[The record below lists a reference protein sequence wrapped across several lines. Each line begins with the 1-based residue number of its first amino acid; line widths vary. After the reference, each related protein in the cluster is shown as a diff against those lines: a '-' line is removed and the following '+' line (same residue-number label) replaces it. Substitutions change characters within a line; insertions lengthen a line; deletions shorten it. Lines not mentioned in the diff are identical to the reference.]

1 MLGQISGGG
10 VFTVYHSNQ
19 LEVQKDILVELIQ
32 RQPLNNPLQPEI
44 ALVQSPGMAQWLQLQ
59 IAGQKGIAANFAFPM
74 PASFIWQLY
83 AENLLD
89 VAQSNQFNKNA
100 MMWRLVRLIPQYLQ
114 QDALRPLRHYLAYSA
129 QSEQFKLYQLAGKI
143 ADLFD
148 QYLVYRPDW
157 IAAWE
162 NQQDDDIRRQIESQ
176 LSLNNE
182 RLLAQITQ
190 NIAWQGILWRAL
202 VRAVKADTGLD
213 LVQHRAHLHQLL
225 LEKLRENR
233 PLFLPER
240 LFIFGIPALPKAYL
254 EIFQAISQYCDVH
267 LFFNNPCEE
276 YWGDIVDPKFVEK
289 LALRTRTDYF
299 NHADKPLLSAEQ
311 AAQAQQHWEL
321 TYAQEKLQ
329 VGNSLLASWG
339 KLGRDFS
346 YLLAQLEPN
355 DISAY
360 VEITPHNL
368 LSQIQHRILHLT
380 PNGSTPL
387 NYREND
393 RTLTF
398 HSCHSMMREVEV
410 LQDYL
415 LHLLQQEPDLTPKDI
430 IVMVADID
438 KYTPYI
444 RAVFGQN
451 ATPQTAIP
459 FSISDN
465 KLSEN
470 NVIIAGFL
478 TLLQLKESTFSA
490 EDVLALLDVP
500 AIRQRFN
507 IELQDLAQ
515 IRDWVKNAGVRF
527 GLAKNDEAESNYNSW
542 QAGLERM
549 LLGYALREENGIW
562 QDSLGLDNSFGLKGQ
577 LAGQLAAFLAAL
589 FDWFQTLQSRY
600 SIEQWQQHLLALTDK
615 FFSATAETDETLFYI
630 KEVIQQF
637 AEQLAEV
644 HFNDALGV
652 DVVADVMNN
661 ALEENPNHYRFLA
674 GKVNFCTLL
683 PMRSIPFRVVCLLGM
698 NDGEYPRQQAP
709 NSFDLMQYHRL
720 KGDRARRDDDRYL
733 FLEALLSA
741 QDYLYISYIGRSIA
755 DNQEREPSV
764 LVSQLL
770 DYIVENLPAEN
781 TPAGN
786 LKWRERLIQQHGMTA
801 FSRKNFEKN
810 DRTFMQ
816 SFAQQW
822 LPLANSQANQTL
834 QDFIQPMMAD
844 AEPEEEIEFSRLVA
858 FVKNPV
864 KFFFEK
870 RLGVNF
876 SEQEESI
883 ADSEN
888 FALDNALEKYAIHA
902 DLLEADEQQTDA
914 FFARLKVKGV
924 LPRGEFSA
932 IYANQLLADVA
943 EFKGNIADYVSQTP
957 QSRFLQFTV
966 LTQEGDMTL
975 SGNISYLYGDNL
987 QRVTWRM
994 ATVKDKD
1001 RIEAWLYHLLLCATQ
1016 EQPTESLFQGKD
1028 QRVRFNVLPQQD
1040 AVAQLQIYVESYLA
1054 GRTQLQLIP
1063 TTNLEAYLKLI
1074 ADESAVDVD
1083 KCFSLLN
1090 KIAMGDERSPGDL
1103 YWRRVLVQT
1112 QELDLNWINRQ
1123 VNAWFAPMLQA
1134 IKREK

>member
-1 MLGQISGGG
+1 M
-10 VFTVYHSNQ
+10 FTVYHSNQ

-32 RQPLNNPLQPEI
+32 RQPLSNPLQPETV
-44 ALVQSPGMAQWLQLQ
+44 LVQSPGMAQWLQLQ
-59 IAGQKGIAANFAFPM
+59 IAEQKGIAANFAFPM

-83 AENLLD
+83 AENLPD

-100 MMWRLVRLIPQYLQ
+100 MMWRLMCLIPQYLEQ
-114 QDALRPLRHYLAYSA
+114 EAFYPLRHYLAHSV

-157 IAAWE
+157 ISAWE
-162 NQQDDDIRRQIESQ
+162 THRDAEIRYQIETQ
-176 LSLNNE
+176 LNLNHD
-182 RLLAQITQ
+182 RLSAQIEQ
-190 NIAWQGILWRAL
+190 NIAWQASLWRAL
-202 VRAVKADTGLD
+202 VQAVKTETGLD
-213 LVQHRAHLHQLL
+213 WVQHRAHLHQLL

-267 LFFNNPCEE
+267 LFFNNPCQE
-276 YWGDIVDPKFVEK
+276 YWGDIVDPTFVEK

-299 NHADKPLLSAEQ
+299 NQANKPLLSAEQ
-311 AAQAQQHWEL
+311 MAQAEHQWEV

-329 VGNSLLASWG
+329 VGNPLLASWG

-346 YLLAQLEPN
+346 YLLTQLEPN
-355 DISAY
+355 EISAY
-360 VEITPHNL
+360 AEIEPRNL
-368 LSQIQHRILHLT
+368 LSQIQHQILHLM
-380 PNGSTPL
+380 PSGSEPL
-387 NYREND
+387 NYQEND

-398 HSCHSMMREVEV
+398 HSCHSTMREVEV

-415 LHLLQQEPDLTPKDI
+415 LHLLQENPHLTPKDI

-444 RAVFGQN
+444 RAVFGQY

-470 NVIIAGFL
+470 DVIIAGFL
-478 TLLQLKESTFSA
+478 SLLQLKESIFSA

-500 AIRQRFN
+500 AIRQCFN

-527 GLAKNDEAESNYNSW
+527 GLEKQSAEPHGEVQSNYNSW

-577 LAGQLAAFLAAL
+577 LAGQLAEFVAAL
-589 FDWFQTLQSRY
+589 SEWYQTLQQRY
-600 SIEQWQQHLLALTDK
+600 SVAQWQQHLHALTDR
-615 FFSATAETDETLFYI
+615 FFAATTETEETLFYI
-630 KEVIQQF
+630 KDVIQQF
-637 AEQLAEV
+637 AEQLQDV
-644 HFNDALGV
+644 HFDERLAV
-652 DVVADVMNN
+652 DVVADVMSG

-683 PMRSIPFRVVCLLGM
+683 PMRSIPFKVVCLLGM
-698 NDGEYPRQQAP
+698 NDGEYPRQQPP
-709 NSFDLMQYHRL
+709 NSFDLMQYHRI

-741 QDYLYISYIGRSIA
+741 QEYLYISYIGRSIS

-770 DYIVENLPAEN
+770 DYIVENLPDGGKDCRA
-781 TPAGN
+781 
-786 LKWRERLIQQHGMTA
+786 LLVQQHGMTP

-810 DRTFMQ
+810 DRTFSQ

-822 LPLANSQANQTL
+822 LPLANSQAGRIL
-834 QDFIQPMMAD
+834 QDFIQPMDFD
-844 AEPEEEIEFSRLVA
+844 AWEEERDIEFSRLVA

-864 KFFFEK
+864 KFFFER

-902 DLLEADEQQTDA
+902 ELVEFDGDQTNA
-914 FFARLKVKGV
+914 FFARQKVKGV
-924 LPRGEFSA
+924 LPRGEFA
-932 IYANQLLADVA
+932 TLYANQLLAETNA
-943 EFKGNIADYVSQTP
+943 FKEKIIDYVSQTP
-957 QSRFLQFTV
+957 HSLFAQLV
-966 LTQEGDMTL
+966 VPTQNGEITL
-975 SGNISYLYGDNL
+975 AGNVDRLYGEPS

-1016 EQPTESLFQGKD
+1016 PQPTESIFQGKD
-1028 QRVRFNVLPQQD
+1028 KREIFHVVPQPE

-1054 GRTQLQLIP
+1054 GYAQLQLIP
-1063 TTNLEAYLKLI
+1063 TTGIDAYLELI
-1074 ADESAVDVD
+1074 SNESAVDFEQ
-1083 KCFSLLN
+1083 CFARLT
-1090 KIAMGDERSPGDL
+1090 KIAEGDDYSRGDL
-1103 YWRRVLVQT
+1103 YWQRVLVQT
-1112 QELDLNWINRQ
+1112 QELDLNWINQQ
-1123 VNAWFAPMLQA
+1123 VKAWFAPMLQA

>member
-1 MLGQISGGG
+1 M
-10 VFTVYHSNQ
+10 FTVYHSNQ

-32 RQPLNNPLQPEI
+32 RQPLSNPLQPETV
-44 ALVQSPGMAQWLQLQ
+44 LVQSPGMAQWLQLQ
-59 IAGQKGIAANFAFPM
+59 IAEQKGIAANFAFPM

-83 AENLLD
+83 AENLPD

-100 MMWRLVRLIPQYLQ
+100 MMWRLMRLIPQYLEQ
-114 QDALRPLRHYLAYSA
+114 EAFHPLRHYLAHSV

-162 NQQDDDIRRQIESQ
+162 AHQEADIHHQIEAQSNFNNDR
-176 LSLNNE
+176 LS
-182 RLLAQITQ
+182 AQIKQ
-190 NIAWQGILWRAL
+190 NIAWQASLWRAL
-202 VRAVKADTGLD
+202 VQAVKTETGLG

-267 LFFNNPCEE
+267 LFFNNPCQE
-276 YWGDIVDPKFVEK
+276 YWGDIVDPTFVKK

-299 NHADKPLLSAEQ
+299 NQANKPLLSADQISQVEQ
-311 AAQAQQHWEL
+311 QWEV
-321 TYAQEKLQ
+321 THAQEKLQ
-329 VGNSLLASWG
+329 VGNPLLASWG

-346 YLLAQLEPN
+346 YLLTQLEPN
-355 DISAY
+355 EISAY
-360 VEITPHNL
+360 AEIEPQNL
-368 LSQIQHRILHLT
+368 LSQIQHQILHLI
-380 PNGSTPL
+380 PSGSKPL
-387 NYREND
+387 NYQEND

-398 HSCHSMMREVEV
+398 YSCHSTMREVEV

-415 LHLLQQEPDLTPKDI
+415 LHLLQDNPHLTPKDI
-430 IVMVADID
+430 IVMVSDID

-444 RAVFGQN
+444 RAVFGQHT
-451 ATPQTAIP
+451 TPQTAIP

-470 NVIIAGFL
+470 DVIIAGFL
-478 TLLQLKESTFSA
+478 SLLQLKESIFSA

-527 GLAKNDEAESNYNSW
+527 GLEKQSEEPHGKVQSNYNSW

-577 LAGQLAAFLAAL
+577 LAGQLAEFVAAL
-589 FDWFQTLQSRY
+589 SEWYQTLQQRY
-600 SIEQWQQHLLALTDK
+600 SVAQWQQHLLTLTDR
-615 FFSATAETDETLFYI
+615 FFAATTETEETLFYI
-630 KEVIQQF
+630 KDVIQQF
-637 AEQLAEV
+637 AEQLQDV
-644 HFNDALGV
+644 HFDELLAV
-652 DVVADVMNN
+652 DVVADVMSG

-683 PMRSIPFRVVCLLGM
+683 PMRSIPFKVVCLLGM
-698 NDGEYPRQQAP
+698 NDGEYPRQQPP
-709 NSFDLMQYHRL
+709 NSFDLMQYHRI

-741 QDYLYISYIGRSIA
+741 QEYLYISYIGRSIS

-770 DYIVENLPAEN
+770 DYIVENLPDE
-781 TPAGN
+781 G
-786 LKWRERLIQQHGMTA
+786 KDWRALLVQQHGMTA

-810 DRTFMQ
+810 DRTFSQ

-822 LPLANSQANQTL
+822 LPLVNSQSNQAL
-834 QDFIQPMMAD
+834 SNFIQPAIAQD
-844 AEPEEEIEFSRLVA
+844 GFEQETEIEFSRLVA

-864 KFFFEK
+864 KFFFER

-883 ADSEN
+883 VDSEN
-888 FALDNALEKYAIHA
+888 FVLNNGLEKYLIHA
-902 DLLEADEQQTDA
+902 DLVDVDEHQIDA
-914 FFARLKVKGV
+914 FFDHLKVKGV
-924 LPRGEFSA
+924 LPRGEFA
-932 IYANQLLADVA
+932 TLYANKLLDEVA
-943 EFKGNIADYVSQTP
+943 EFKHYIADYVKQTP
-957 QSRFLQFTV
+957 QNRFVQMTLPTAF
-966 LTQEGDMTL
+966 GNITL
-975 SGNISYLYGDNL
+975 SGNISHLYGDPL

-994 ATVKDKD
+994 ATIKDKD

-1016 EQPTESLFQGKD
+1016 PQPTESLFQGKD
-1028 QRVRFNVLPQQD
+1028 KREIFQVVSQQD
-1040 AVAQLQIYVESYLA
+1040 ALAQLQIYVESYLA
-1054 GRTQLQLIP
+1054 GYAQLQLIP
-1063 TTNLEAYLKLI
+1063 TTGIDAYLELI
-1074 ADESAVDVD
+1074 SNESAVDVEQ
-1083 KCFSLLN
+1083 CFARLT
-1090 KIAMGDERSPGDL
+1090 KIAEGDDYSRGDL
-1103 YWRRVLVQT
+1103 YWQRVLVQT
-1112 QELDLNWINRQ
+1112 QELDLNWINQQ
-1123 VNAWFAPMLQA
+1123 VKAWFVPMLQA
-1134 IKREK
+1134 IKKKK

>member
-1 MLGQISGGG
+1 M
-10 VFTVYHSNQ
+10 FTVYHSNQ

-32 RQPLNNPLQPEI
+32 RQPLSNPLQPETV
-44 ALVQSPGMAQWLQLQ
+44 LVQSPGMAQWLQLQ
-59 IAGQKGIAANFAFPM
+59 IAEQKGIAANFAFPM

-83 AENLLD
+83 AENLPD

-100 MMWRLVRLIPQYLQ
+100 MMWRLTRLIPQYLEQ
-114 QDALRPLRHYLAYSA
+114 EAFHPLRHYLAHSV

-162 NQQDDDIRRQIESQ
+162 THRDAEIRHQIETQ
-176 LSLNNE
+176 LNLNHD
-182 RLLAQITQ
+182 RLSAQIEQ
-190 NIAWQGILWRAL
+190 NIAWQASLWRAL
-202 VRAVKADTGLD
+202 VQAVKAETGLD
-213 LVQHRAHLHQLL
+213 WVQHRAHLHQLL
-225 LEKLRENR
+225 LEKLCENR

-267 LFFNNPCEE
+267 LFFNNPCQE
-276 YWGDIVDPKFVEK
+276 YWGDIVDPTFVEK

-299 NHADKPLLSAEQ
+299 NQTNKPLLSAEQ
-311 AAQAQQHWEL
+311 IAQAEHQWEV

-329 VGNSLLASWG
+329 VGNPLLASWG

-346 YLLAQLEPN
+346 YLLTQLEPN
-355 DISAY
+355 EISAY
-360 VEITPHNL
+360 AEIEPRNL
-368 LSQIQHRILHLT
+368 LSQIQHQILHLM
-380 PNGSTPL
+380 PSGIKPL
-387 NYREND
+387 NYQEND

-398 HSCHSMMREVEV
+398 HSCHSTMREVEV

-415 LHLLQQEPDLTPKDI
+415 LHLLQENPHLTPKDI

-444 RAVFGQN
+444 RAVFGQH

-470 NVIIAGFL
+470 DVVIAGFL
-478 TLLQLKESTFSA
+478 SLLQLKESLFSA

-527 GLAKNDEAESNYNSW
+527 GLEKQSAESHGEVQSNYNSW

-577 LAGQLAAFLAAL
+577 LAGQLAEFVAAL
-589 FDWFQTLQSRY
+589 SEWYQTLQQRY
-600 SIEQWQQHLLALTDK
+600 SVAQWQQHLLTLTDR
-615 FFSATAETDETLFYI
+615 FFAATTETEETLFYI
-630 KEVIQQF
+630 KDVIQQF
-637 AEQLAEV
+637 AEQLQDA
-644 HFNDALGV
+644 HFDELLGV
-652 DVVADVMNN
+652 DVVADVMNS

-683 PMRSIPFRVVCLLGM
+683 PMRSIPFKVVCLLGM
-698 NDGEYPRQQAP
+698 NDGEYPRQQPP
-709 NSFDLMQYHRL
+709 NSFDLMQYHRI

-741 QDYLYISYIGRSIA
+741 QEYLYISYIGRSIS

-770 DYIVENLPAEN
+770 DYIVENLPD
-781 TPAGN
+781 GG
-786 LKWRERLIQQHGMTA
+786 KDWRALLVQQHGMTP

-810 DRTFMQ
+810 DRTFSQ

-822 LPLANSQANQTL
+822 LPLANSQADRIL
-834 QDFIQPMMAD
+834 QDFIQPMDFD
-844 AEPEEEIEFSRLVA
+844 AWEEERDIEFSRLVV

-864 KFFFEK
+864 KFFFER

-902 DLLEADEQQTDA
+902 ELVEFDGDQTNA
-914 FFARLKVKGV
+914 FFARQKVKGV
-924 LPRGEFSA
+924 MPRGEFA
-932 IYANQLLADVA
+932 TLYANQLLAETNA
-943 EFKGNIADYVSQTP
+943 FKEKIIDYVSQTP
-957 QSRFLQFTV
+957 HSLFAQLAV
-966 LTQEGDMTL
+966 PTQNGEITL
-975 SGNISYLYGDNL
+975 AGNVDRLYGEPS

-1016 EQPTESLFQGKD
+1016 PQPTESIFQGKD
-1028 QRVRFNVLPQQD
+1028 KREIFHVVPQPE

-1054 GRTQLQLIP
+1054 GYAQLQLIP
-1063 TTNLEAYLKLI
+1063 TTGIDAYLELI
-1074 ADESAVDVD
+1074 SNESAVDVEQ
-1083 KCFSLLN
+1083 CFARLT
-1090 KIAMGDERSPGDL
+1090 KIAEGDDYSRGDL
-1103 YWRRVLVQT
+1103 YWQRVLVQT
-1112 QELDLNWINRQ
+1112 QELDLNWINQQ
-1123 VNAWFAPMLQA
+1123 VKAWFAPMLQA

>member
-1 MLGQISGGG
+1 M
-10 VFTVYHSNQ
+10 FTVYHSNQ

-32 RQPLNNPLQPEI
+32 RQPLSNPLQPETV
-44 ALVQSPGMAQWLQLQ
+44 LVQSPGMAQWLQLQ
-59 IAGQKGIAANFAFPM
+59 IAEQKGIAANFAFPM

-83 AENLLD
+83 AENLPD

-100 MMWRLVRLIPQYLQ
+100 MMWRLMRLIPQYLEQ
-114 QDALRPLRHYLAYSA
+114 EAFHPLRHYLAHSV
-129 QSEQFKLYQLAGKI
+129 QSEQLKLYQLAGKI

-162 NQQDDDIRRQIESQ
+162 THRDAEIRHQIENQ
-176 LSLNNE
+176 LNLNHD
-182 RLLAQITQ
+182 RLSAQIEQ
-190 NIAWQGILWRAL
+190 NIAWQASLWRAL
-202 VRAVKADTGLD
+202 VQAVKAETGLD
-213 LVQHRAHLHQLL
+213 WVQHRAHLHQLL

-254 EIFQAISQYCDVH
+254 EIFQAISAYCDVH
-267 LFFNNPCEE
+267 LFFNNPCQE
-276 YWGDIVDPKFVEK
+276 YWGDIVDPTFVEK

-299 NHADKPLLSAEQ
+299 NQANKPLLSADQMVQVEHQ
-311 AAQAQQHWEL
+311 WEV

-329 VGNSLLASWG
+329 VGNPLLASWG

-346 YLLAQLEPN
+346 YLLTQLEPN
-355 DISAY
+355 EISAY
-360 VEITPHNL
+360 AEIEPRNL
-368 LSQIQHRILHLT
+368 LSQIQHQILHLM
-380 PNGSTPL
+380 PSGSESL
-387 NYREND
+387 NYQEND

-398 HSCHSMMREVEV
+398 HACHSTMREVEV
-410 LQDYL
+410 LQDCL
-415 LHLLQQEPDLTPKDI
+415 LHLLQENPHLTPKDI

-444 RAVFGQN
+444 RAVFGQH

-470 NVIIAGFL
+470 DVVIAGFL
-478 TLLQLKESTFSA
+478 SLLQLKESLFSA

-527 GLAKNDEAESNYNSW
+527 GLEKQCAEPHGEVQSNYNSW
-542 QAGLERM
+542 QTGLERM

-577 LAGQLAAFLAAL
+577 LAGQLAEFIAAL
-589 FDWFQTLQSRY
+589 SDWFKTLQQRY
-600 SIEQWQQHLLALTDK
+600 SVAQWQQHLLTLTDR
-615 FFSATAETDETLFYI
+615 FFAATTETEETLFYI
-630 KEVIQQF
+630 KDVIQQF
-637 AEQLAEV
+637 AEQLQDV
-644 HFNDALGV
+644 HFDERLAV
-652 DVVADVMNN
+652 DVVADVMSG

-683 PMRSIPFRVVCLLGM
+683 PMRSIPFKVVCLLGM
-698 NDGEYPRQQAP
+698 NDGEYPRQQPP
-709 NSFDLMQYHRL
+709 NSFDLMQYHHI

-741 QDYLYISYIGRSIA
+741 QEYLYISYIGRSIS

-770 DYIVENLPAEN
+770 DYIVENLPDGGKDCRA
-781 TPAGN
+781 
-786 LKWRERLIQQHGMTA
+786 LLVQQHGMTP

-810 DRTFMQ
+810 DRTFSQ

-822 LPLANSQANQTL
+822 LPLANSQAGRIL
-834 QDFIQPMMAD
+834 QDFIQPMDFD
-844 AEPEEEIEFSRLVA
+844 AWEEERDIEFSRLVA

-864 KFFFEK
+864 KFFFER

-902 DLLEADEQQTDA
+902 ELVEFDGDQTNA
-914 FFARLKVKGV
+914 FFARQKVKGV
-924 LPRGEFSA
+924 LPRGEFA
-932 IYANQLLADVA
+932 TLYANQLLAETNA
-943 EFKGNIADYVSQTP
+943 FKEKIIDYVSQTP
-957 QSRFLQFTV
+957 HSLFAQLV
-966 LTQEGDMTL
+966 VPTQNGEITL
-975 SGNISYLYGDNL
+975 AGNVDRLYGEPS

-1016 EQPTESLFQGKD
+1016 PQPTESIFQGKD
-1028 QRVRFNVLPQQD
+1028 KREIFHVVPQPE

-1054 GRTQLQLIP
+1054 GYAQLQLIP
-1063 TTNLEAYLKLI
+1063 TTGIDAYLELI
-1074 ADESAVDVD
+1074 SNESAVDFEQ
-1083 KCFSLLN
+1083 CFARLT
-1090 KIAMGDERSPGDL
+1090 KIAEGDDYSRGDL
-1103 YWRRVLVQT
+1103 YWQRVLVQT
-1112 QELDLNWINRQ
+1112 QELDLNWINQQ
-1123 VNAWFAPMLQA
+1123 VKAWFAPMLQA

>member
-1 MLGQISGGG
+1 M
-10 VFTVYHSNQ
+10 FTIYHSNQ

-32 RQPLNNPLQPEI
+32 RQPLAHPLQPEI
-44 ALVQSPGMAQWLQLQ
+44 VLVQSPGMAQWLQLQ
-59 IAGQKGIAANFAFPM
+59 IAEQKNIAANFAFPM

-83 AENLLD
+83 AENLPD

-100 MMWRLVRLIPQYLQ
+100 MMWRLVRLIPQYLERETF
-114 QDALRPLRHYLAYSA
+114 RPLRHYLTHSS

-162 NQQDDDIRRQIESQ
+162 AHRDTEIRRQIETQ

-182 RLLAQITQ
+182 RLLAQIEQ
-190 NIAWQGILWRAL
+190 NITWQGELWRAL
-202 VRAVKADTGLD
+202 VQAVKTETGLD
-213 LVQHRAHLHQLL
+213 LVQHRAHLYQLL

-276 YWGDIVDPKFVEK
+276 YWGDIVDPAFVEK
-289 LALRTRTDYF
+289 LALRVRTDYF
-299 NHADKPLLSAEQ
+299 KQLDKPLLSAEQ
-311 AAQAQQHWEL
+311 AVKAKQQWDV

-329 VGNSLLASWG
+329 TGHPLLASWG

-346 YLLAQLEPN
+346 YLLTQLEPN
-355 DISAY
+355 EISAY
-360 VEITPHNL
+360 AEIEPRNL
-368 LSQIQHRILHLT
+368 LSQIQHQILHLT
-380 PNGSTPL
+380 PSGAVPL

-398 HSCHSMMREVEV
+398 HACHSMMREVEV

-470 NVIIAGFL
+470 DVIIAAFL
-478 TLLQLKESTFSA
+478 TLLQLKESIFSA

-500 AIRQRFN
+500 AIRERFN

-515 IRDWVKNAGVRF
+515 IRDWVKQAGVRF
-527 GLAKNDEAESNYNSW
+527 GLAKNDEAESNYNAW

-577 LAGQLAAFLAAL
+577 LAGQLAEFLAAL
-589 FDWFQTLQSRY
+589 FNWFQTLQNRY
-600 SIEQWQQHLLALTDK
+600 SAVQWQQHLLALTET
-615 FFSATAETDETLFYI
+615 FFAATTETEETLFYI

-637 AEQLAEV
+637 GEQLQEV
-644 HFNDALGV
+644 HFTEDLGV
-652 DVVADVMNN
+652 DVVADVMSN
-661 ALEENPNHYRFLA
+661 ALQENPNHYRFLA

-683 PMRSIPFRVVCLLGM
+683 PMRSIPFKVVCLLGM
-698 NDGEYPRQQAP
+698 NDGEYPRQLP
-709 NSFDLMQYHRL
+709 PSSFDLMQYHRI

-741 QDYLYISYIGRSIA
+741 QEYLYISYIGRSIA

-770 DYIVENLPAEN
+770 DYIVENLPAEGTN
-781 TPAGN
+781 
-786 LKWRERLIQQHGMTA
+786 WREKLVQQHGMTA

-810 DRTFMQ
+810 DRTFTP

-834 QDFIQPMMAD
+834 SDFIQPAMSQD
-844 AEPEEEIEFSRLVA
+844 LSEQETEIEFARLVA

-864 KFFFEK
+864 RFFFEK

-876 SEQEESI
+876 FEQEESI

-888 FALDNALEKYAIHA
+888 FALDNALEKYGIHA
-902 DLLEADEQQTDA
+902 DLVAADEQQTEA

-924 LPRGEFSA
+924 LPRGAFA
-932 IYANQLLADVA
+932 TLYANQLVAEVA
-943 EFKGNIADYVSQTP
+943 EFKQNIVDYAEQTP
-957 QSRFLQFTV
+957 QSRFVQLVVPTEF
-966 LTQEGDMTL
+966 GDVTL
-975 SGNISYLYGDNL
+975 SGNLSRLYGDPL
-987 QRVTWRM
+987 ARVSWRM

-1016 EQPTESLFQGKD
+1016 PQPTESIFQGKD
-1028 QRVRFNVLPQQD
+1028 KRVIFDVLFPPD
-1040 AVAQLQIYVESYLA
+1040 AMAQLQRYVQCYLV
-1054 GRTQLQLIP
+1054 GRSHLQLIP
-1063 TTNLEAYLKLI
+1063 TANLEAYLKLLG
-1074 ADESAVDVD
+1074 DESAVDFD
-1083 KCFSLLN
+1083 QCFALLN
-1090 KIAMGDERSPGDL
+1090 KIAFGDERSRGDL
-1103 YWRRVLVQT
+1103 YWQRVLMQT
-1112 QELDLNWINRQ
+1112 QELDVNEINQQ
-1123 VNAWFAPMLQA
+1123 VKNWFAPMWQA
-1134 IKREK
+1134 IKKETKKEK

>member
-1 MLGQISGGG
+1 M
-10 VFTVYHSNQ
+10 FTVYHSNQ

-32 RQPLNNPLQPEI
+32 RQPLSNPLQPETV
-44 ALVQSPGMAQWLQLQ
+44 LVQSPGMAQWLQLQ
-59 IAGQKGIAANFAFPM
+59 IAEQKGIAANFAFPM

-83 AENLLD
+83 AENLPD

-100 MMWRLVRLIPQYLQ
+100 MMWRLMRLIPQYLEQ
-114 QDALRPLRHYLAYSA
+114 EAFHPLRHYLAHSV
-129 QSEQFKLYQLAGKI
+129 QSEQLKLYQLAGKI

-162 NQQDDDIRRQIESQ
+162 THRDAEIRHQIENQ
-176 LSLNNE
+176 LNLNHD
-182 RLLAQITQ
+182 RLSAQIEQ
-190 NIAWQGILWRAL
+190 NIAWQASLWRAL
-202 VRAVKADTGLD
+202 VQAVKAETGLD
-213 LVQHRAHLHQLL
+213 WVQHRAHLHQLL

-254 EIFQAISQYCDVH
+254 EIFQAISAYCDVH
-267 LFFNNPCEE
+267 LFFNNPCQE
-276 YWGDIVDPKFVEK
+276 YWGDIVDPTFVEK

-299 NHADKPLLSAEQ
+299 NQANKPLLSADQMVQVEHQ
-311 AAQAQQHWEL
+311 WEV

-329 VGNSLLASWG
+329 VGNPLLASWG

-346 YLLAQLEPN
+346 YLLTQLEPN
-355 DISAY
+355 EISAY
-360 VEITPHNL
+360 AEIEPRNL
-368 LSQIQHRILHLT
+368 LSQIQHQILHLM
-380 PNGSTPL
+380 PSGSESL
-387 NYREND
+387 NYQEND

-398 HSCHSMMREVEV
+398 HACHSTMREVEV

-415 LHLLQQEPDLTPKDI
+415 LHLLQENPHLTPKDI

-444 RAVFGQN
+444 RAVFGQH

-470 NVIIAGFL
+470 DVVIAGFL
-478 TLLQLKESTFSA
+478 SLLQLKESLFSA

-527 GLAKNDEAESNYNSW
+527 GLEKQRAEPHGEVKSNYNSW

-577 LAGQLAAFLAAL
+577 LAGQLAEFIAAL
-589 FDWFQTLQSRY
+589 SDWFKTLQQRY
-600 SIEQWQQHLLALTDK
+600 SVAQWQQHLLTLTDR
-615 FFSATAETDETLFYI
+615 FFAATTETEETLFYI
-630 KEVIQQF
+630 KDVIQQF
-637 AEQLAEV
+637 AEQLQDV
-644 HFNDALGV
+644 HFDERLAV
-652 DVVADVMNN
+652 DVVADVMSG

-683 PMRSIPFRVVCLLGM
+683 PMRSIPFKVVCLLGM
-698 NDGEYPRQQAP
+698 NDGEYPRQQPP
-709 NSFDLMQYHRL
+709 NSFDLMQYHRI

-741 QDYLYISYIGRSIA
+741 QEYLYISYIGRSIS

-770 DYIVENLPAEN
+770 DYIVENLPDGGKDCRA
-781 TPAGN
+781 
-786 LKWRERLIQQHGMTA
+786 LLVQQHGMTP

-810 DRTFMQ
+810 DRTFSQ

-822 LPLANSQANQTL
+822 LPLANSQAGRIL
-834 QDFIQPMMAD
+834 QDFIQPMDFD
-844 AEPEEEIEFSRLVA
+844 AWEEERDIEFSRLVA

-864 KFFFEK
+864 KFFFER

-902 DLLEADEQQTDA
+902 ELVEFDGDQTNA
-914 FFARLKVKGV
+914 FFARQKVKGV
-924 LPRGEFSA
+924 LPRGEFA
-932 IYANQLLADVA
+932 TLYANQLLAETNA
-943 EFKGNIADYVSQTP
+943 FKEKIIDYVSQTP
-957 QSRFLQFTV
+957 HSLFAQLV
-966 LTQEGDMTL
+966 VPTQNGEITL
-975 SGNISYLYGDNL
+975 AGNVDRLYGEPS

-1016 EQPTESLFQGKD
+1016 PQPTESIFQGKD
-1028 QRVRFNVLPQQD
+1028 KREIFHVVPQPE

-1054 GRTQLQLIP
+1054 GYAQLQLIP
-1063 TTNLEAYLKLI
+1063 TTGIDAYLELI
-1074 ADESAVDVD
+1074 SNESAVDFEQ
-1083 KCFSLLN
+1083 CFARLT
-1090 KIAMGDERSPGDL
+1090 KIAEGDDYSRGDL
-1103 YWRRVLVQT
+1103 YWQRVLVQT
-1112 QELDLNWINRQ
+1112 QELDLNWINQQ
-1123 VNAWFAPMLQA
+1123 VKAWFAPMLQA

>member
-1 MLGQISGGG
+1 M
-10 VFTVYHSNQ
+10 FTVYHSNQ

-32 RQPLNNPLQPEI
+32 RQPLSNPLQPETV
-44 ALVQSPGMAQWLQLQ
+44 LVQSPGMAQWLQLQ
-59 IAGQKGIAANFAFPM
+59 IAEQKGIAANFAFPM

-83 AENLLD
+83 AENLPD

-100 MMWRLVRLIPQYLQ
+100 MMWRLMRLIPQYLEQ
-114 QDALRPLRHYLAYSA
+114 EAFHPLRHYLAHSV
-129 QSEQFKLYQLAGKI
+129 QSEQLKLYQLAGKI

-162 NQQDDDIRRQIESQ
+162 THRDAEIRHQIENQ
-176 LSLNNE
+176 LNLNHD
-182 RLLAQITQ
+182 RLSAQIEQ
-190 NIAWQGILWRAL
+190 NIAWQASLWRAL
-202 VRAVKADTGLD
+202 VQAVKAETGLD
-213 LVQHRAHLHQLL
+213 WVQHRAHLHQLL

-254 EIFQAISQYCDVH
+254 EIFQAISAYCDVH
-267 LFFNNPCEE
+267 LFFNNPCQE
-276 YWGDIVDPKFVEK
+276 YWGDIVDPTFVEK

-299 NHADKPLLSAEQ
+299 NQANKPLLSADQMVQVEHQ
-311 AAQAQQHWEL
+311 WEV

-329 VGNSLLASWG
+329 VGNPLLASWG

-346 YLLAQLEPN
+346 YLLTQLEPN
-355 DISAY
+355 EISAY
-360 VEITPHNL
+360 AEIEPRNL
-368 LSQIQHRILHLT
+368 LSQIQHQILHLM
-380 PNGSTPL
+380 PSGSESL
-387 NYREND
+387 NYQEND

-398 HSCHSMMREVEV
+398 HACHSTMREVEV

-415 LHLLQQEPDLTPKDI
+415 LHLLQENPHLTPKDI

-444 RAVFGQN
+444 RAVFGQH

-470 NVIIAGFL
+470 DVVIAGFL
-478 TLLQLKESTFSA
+478 SLLQLKESIFSA

-527 GLAKNDEAESNYNSW
+527 GLEKQCAEPHGEVQSNYNSW
-542 QAGLERM
+542 QTGLERM

-577 LAGQLAAFLAAL
+577 LAGQLAEFIAAL
-589 FDWFQTLQSRY
+589 SDWFKTLQQRY
-600 SIEQWQQHLLALTDK
+600 SVAQWQQHLLTLTDR
-615 FFSATAETDETLFYI
+615 FFAATTETEETLFYI
-630 KEVIQQF
+630 KDVIQQF
-637 AEQLAEV
+637 AEQLQDV
-644 HFNDALGV
+644 HFDERLAV
-652 DVVADVMNN
+652 DVVADVMSG

-683 PMRSIPFRVVCLLGM
+683 PMRSIPFKVVCLLGM
-698 NDGEYPRQQAP
+698 NDGEYPRQQPP
-709 NSFDLMQYHRL
+709 NSFDLMQYHRI

-741 QDYLYISYIGRSIA
+741 QEYLYISYIGRSIS

-770 DYIVENLPAEN
+770 DYIVENLPDGGKDCRA
-781 TPAGN
+781 
-786 LKWRERLIQQHGMTA
+786 LLVQQHGMTP

-810 DRTFMQ
+810 DRTFSQ

-822 LPLANSQANQTL
+822 LPLANSQAGRIL
-834 QDFIQPMMAD
+834 QDFIQPMDFD
-844 AEPEEEIEFSRLVA
+844 AWEEERDIEFSRLVA

-864 KFFFEK
+864 KFFFER

-902 DLLEADEQQTDA
+902 ELVEFDGDQTNA
-914 FFARLKVKGV
+914 FFARQKVKGV
-924 LPRGEFSA
+924 LPRGEFA
-932 IYANQLLADVA
+932 TLYANQLLAETNA
-943 EFKGNIADYVSQTP
+943 FKEKIIDYVSQTP
-957 QSRFLQFTV
+957 HSLFAQLV
-966 LTQEGDMTL
+966 VPTQNGEITL
-975 SGNISYLYGDNL
+975 AGNVDRLYGEPS

-1016 EQPTESLFQGKD
+1016 PQPTESIFQGKD
-1028 QRVRFNVLPQQD
+1028 KREIFHVVPQPE

-1054 GRTQLQLIP
+1054 GYAQLQLIP
-1063 TTNLEAYLKLI
+1063 TTGIDAYLELI
-1074 ADESAVDVD
+1074 SNESAVDFEQ
-1083 KCFSLLN
+1083 CFARLT
-1090 KIAMGDERSPGDL
+1090 KIAEGDDYSRGDL
-1103 YWRRVLVQT
+1103 YWQRVLVQT
-1112 QELDLNWINRQ
+1112 QELDLNWINQQ
-1123 VNAWFAPMLQA
+1123 VKAWFVPMLQA
-1134 IKREK
+1134 IKKKK